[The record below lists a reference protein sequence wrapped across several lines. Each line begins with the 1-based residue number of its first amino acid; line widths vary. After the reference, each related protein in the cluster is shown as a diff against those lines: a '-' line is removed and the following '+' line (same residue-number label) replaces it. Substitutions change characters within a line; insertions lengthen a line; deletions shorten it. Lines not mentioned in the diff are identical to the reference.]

1 MDNSQADVKKLSFE
15 DALKELQV
23 IAEKLEKGDS
33 PLQEAVN
40 LYERGNVLKIHCEK
54 LLKDAELKFEQL
66 NKQTPKTPKQA
77 SLIDSPIED
86 SDSGDSSIEDS
97 ES

>member
-66 NKQTPKTPKQA
+66 NKQELKQTPKQA
-77 SLIDSPIED
+77 SLIDSD
-86 SDSGDSSIEDS
+86 SPSEDS